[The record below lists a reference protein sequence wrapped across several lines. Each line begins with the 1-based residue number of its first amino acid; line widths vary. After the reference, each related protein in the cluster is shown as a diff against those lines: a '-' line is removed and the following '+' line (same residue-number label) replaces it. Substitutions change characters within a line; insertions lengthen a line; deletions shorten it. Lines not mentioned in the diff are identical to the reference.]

1 MSLIFRNGGGSY
13 TGETFQTDTEIL
25 QNLRDWLQLAGWT
38 IRDDFISGSKLLVM
52 QGNATDNND
61 TCFIEFRTED
71 ITGELNAKELKIR
84 GDIDGGGSTLSPEFN
99 FKFINSSANI
109 IYLTADDDSF
119 ALYIESNDGVYN
131 NGHFGFLNR
140 LDPNTDTF
148 GWMVGRIDWR
158 VNNAYWAKSYHD
170 GTNWRKVGD
179 DFWYADAISS
189 YAGRSSAPYQGLGDR
204 YTTNFEFV
212 YSSGN
217 NWDDSS
223 RSFTDSDNRNIG
235 YYWFRGALNP
245 ITGLPVLG
253 TMYYLEGRGGADN
266 YGSNAQGDYL
276 PPPLYY
282 RGEVKHCVIG
292 LASLTVKTQVID
304 KQGQRYLSVGDKEYQ
319 GMRIA

>member
-158 VNNAYWAKSYHD
+158 VNNAYWAKSFRN
-170 GTNWRKVGD
+170 GTNWRRVGD
-179 DFWYADAISS
+179 DYWYADNMSDQRNQVSYGGLWDRYCVSLTETTNEYSANNGGYHKDYSRNTGYYGNKGAIS
-189 YAGRSSAPYQGLGDR
+189 
-204 YTTNFEFV
+204 
-212 YSSGN
+212 
-217 NWDDSS
+217 
-223 RSFTDSDNRNIG
+223 
-235 YYWFRGALNP
+235 P
-245 ITGLPVLG
+245 ITNLPLLG
-253 TMYYLEGRGGADN
+253 EYYYLEGRGYN
-266 YGSNAQGDYL
+266 KYGDDFAENE
-276 PPPLYY
+276 PPPLAF
-282 RGEVKHCVIG
+282 RGIVRHATIG
-292 LASLTVKTQVID
+292 IASLPAKMQVTD
-304 KQGQRYLSVGDKEYQ
+304 KSGNRYISTGGFGNQGF
-319 GMRIA
+319 RIA